1 METDGGPF
9 LEPKKID
16 PLKNQAFK
24 LEQKLWATL
33 EKMDMD
39 MDDQDDHDK
48 DMDHG
53 KPMMPDD
60 KPMMPD
66 DKPMMPGDKDEDN
79 EIDDEMKM
87 AGVDKESVAKE

>member
-1 METDGGPF
+1 
-9 LEPKKID
+9 
-16 PLKNQAFK
+16 
-24 LEQKLWATL
+24 
-33 EKMDMD
+33 